1 MMPLITSPLK
11 NSASRLACVSIAA
24 ELVAG
29 GAALVSRASSLTTGA
44 ATGDGA
50 ATGGGVATGRS
61 AASVPLAWGVW
72 LAAGAGAGAV
82 RAGGGWLVVGCGP
95 MLSPPASRETCR
107 GLPRALATAFSSR
120 GRRL

>member
-1 MMPLITSPLK
+1 MIPLITSPLK

-29 GAALVSRASSLTTGA
+29 AAALVSPDSSLTTGA
-44 ATGDGA
+44 ATG
-50 ATGGGVATGRS
+50 GGGVTDPS
-61 AASVPLAWGVW
+61 AAIVPLAWGVW
-72 LAAGAGAGAV
+72 LAAGAGAV
-82 RAGGGWLVVGCGP
+82 RAGGGWLVDCRGP